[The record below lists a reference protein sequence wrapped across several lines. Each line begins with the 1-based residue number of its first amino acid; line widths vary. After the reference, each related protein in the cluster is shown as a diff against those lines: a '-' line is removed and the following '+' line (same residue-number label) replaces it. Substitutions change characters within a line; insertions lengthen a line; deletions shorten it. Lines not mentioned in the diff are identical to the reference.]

1 MHMEN
6 LKRFNVVIAYFIS
19 FVILASS
26 YIPNV
31 GISEAVC
38 DDVQKA
44 YKSTKISDYYNL
56 IALLPIKLVN
66 KFVSN
71 NIDIKNNII
80 NKKASDKKNDKNK
93 KTHNGNFDK
102 AFVNGTINKSAG
114 SFNDFSDKFI
124 SVPEKLKFTIYAGRI
139 SINIVYFLVILIF
152 GFRLLARGDTEDYII
167 NNKNRERFR
176 LV

>member
-6 LKRFNVVIAYFIS
+6 LKKFNVVIAYFIS
-19 FVILASS
+19 FVILSSS

-31 GISEAVC
+31 GMYEMFS

-71 NIDIKNNII
+71 TGNVKNDIV
-80 NKKASDKKNDKNK
+80 NKTASDKKSNNNK
-93 KTHNGNFDK
+93 KSHNNNFDI
-102 AFVNGTINKSAG
+102 AFVNSTINKNIG
-114 SFNDFSDKFI
+114 NFSDLAEKFI
-124 SVPEKLKFTIYAGRI
+124 SVPESLNFKIYAGRVT
-139 SINIVYFLVILIF
+139 INIVYFLVILIF

-167 NNKNRERFR
+167 NKNRNGFR
-176 LV
+176 LG